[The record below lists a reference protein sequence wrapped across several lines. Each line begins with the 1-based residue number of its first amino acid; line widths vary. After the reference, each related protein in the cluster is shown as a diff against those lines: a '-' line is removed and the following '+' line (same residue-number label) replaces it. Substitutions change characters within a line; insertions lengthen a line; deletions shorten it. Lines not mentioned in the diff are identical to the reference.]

1 MKRAHRVLAI
11 LVLAVVA
18 LGVSSNGYTA
28 SPVVVRFWNGI
39 GAPEADVLSEFVK
52 EFNQKHAGQYR
63 VEETMM
69 KWDTLY
75 SKLLIDFRAGNQPDL
90 LTFHQPALK
99 QYSTLGVLQ
108 DLDALVAK
116 AGIKGEDYVSTAW
129 SGTVVDG
136 KRYAVPM
143 DMHPWAL
150 YYNRTLFKE
159 AGLPD
164 RGPVDM
170 KEFME
175 FAQKLTKDTN
185 GDGKPDQ
192 WGFSYEYNGAVPHRF
207 LISLLGQ
214 KGKRILSDD
223 NRRAVL
229 DTDDTK
235 EALQFMYDLVY
246 KYKVVPERETDPQGA
261 FRRGVVG
268 MILDGPWSIAEFRGT
283 AGLDYMTS
291 PTPKFYGQAGTWGS
305 SHTLVIPKNTKPAV
319 QEAAMQFVAFVV
331 KEKGFE
337 WAQKAGHLPIRKDI
351 LGSAEFKQLKES
363 QAFAGSLDHM
373 IYYPP
378 IVEYSRVFS
387 HDPSSPLVKMTE
399 SVLLGKTD
407 IAAAV
412 KRAQDEFNAILGA
425 K

>member
-1 MKRAHRVLAI
+1 VKRIHRVMAI
-11 LVLAVVA
+11 VMFALVA
-18 LGVSSNGYTA
+18 LSLPSIGYTA

-39 GAPEADVLSEFVK
+39 GPPEAEVLSEFVK
-52 EFNQKHAGQYR
+52 EFNEKHAGQYR

-75 SKLLIDFRAGNQPDL
+75 SKLLIDFRTGNQPDL

-108 DLDALVAK
+108 DLDDLVAEL
-116 AGIKGEDYVSTAW
+116 GIDGQEYVSTAW
-129 SGTVVDG
+129 DGTVIDG

-150 YYNRTLFKE
+150 YYNRDLFRE

-175 FAQKLTKDTN
+175 FAQKLTKDID

-214 KGKRILSDD
+214 KGKSLLSDD
-223 NRRAVL
+223 NQQAVF
-229 DTDDTK
+229 DTDDTR

-246 KYKVVPERETDPQGA
+246 KYKVTPERETDPQGA

-268 MILDGPWSIAEFRGT
+268 MILDGPWSIAEFRDT
-283 AGLDYMTS
+283 EGLDYMTS
-291 PTPKFYGQAGTWGS
+291 PMPIFYDQAGTWGS

-319 QEAAMQFVAFVV
+319 QEAAVQFIGFVV
-331 KEKGFE
+331 KEKGYN

-351 LGSAEFKQLKES
+351 LGSAEFKELKES
-363 QAFAGSLDHM
+363 QAFADSLEHM

-407 IAAAV
+407 IATAMTL
-412 KRAQDEFNAILGA
+412 AQEEFNVILEA

>member
-1 MKRAHRVLAI
+1 MKWVHRILVIAVLAT
-11 LVLAVVA
+11 VA
-18 LGVSSNGYTA
+18 FCVPLSGYTA

-39 GAPEADVLSEFVK
+39 GAPEADVLSDFVK
-52 EFNQKHAGQYR
+52 AFNERHAGQYR
-63 VEETMM
+63 VEETVM

-75 SKLLIDFRAGNQPDL
+75 SKLLVDFRTGNQPDL

-108 DLDALVAK
+108 ELDSLVTK
-116 AGIKGEDYVSTAW
+116 AGINGSDYISTAW
-129 SGTVVDG
+129 QGTVVDG

-150 YYNRTLFKE
+150 YYNRALFKE

-164 RGPVDM
+164 RGPTDM

-175 FAQKLTKDTN
+175 FARRLTKDTN
-185 GDGKPDQ
+185 GDGKIDQ

-214 KGKRILSDD
+214 KGKGILSAD
-223 NRRAVL
+223 NKRAVL
-229 DTDDTK
+229 DTDDTR

-268 MILDGPWSIAEFRGT
+268 MILDGPWSIAEFRDT

-291 PTPKFYGQAGTWGS
+291 PMPVFYNRPGTWGS
-305 SHTLVIPKNTKPAV
+305 SHTLVIPKNTKAAV

-331 KEKGFE
+331 KERGFD
-337 WAQKAGHLPIRKDI
+337 WAQRAGHLPIRKDI
-351 LGSAEFKQLKES
+351 LSSTKFAQLKES
-363 QAFAGSLDHM
+363 RAFAESLEHM

-407 IAAAV
+407 IATAT
-412 KRAQDEFNAILGA
+412 KRAQDEFNAILGT